1 MFFFWLDGG
10 VELTCLPLVLLV
22 LTTCCCSPEK
32 ELRCW
37 MDAINTAASLLS
49 APPLPAP
56 VGSQQRFQRPLLPAT
71 LSKLPARDQLLDH
84 DERVQRLEQELRE
97 HRANPPP
104 PNAKSALANVYREK
118 DAFLHFEVGLHFAF
132 HFFFPN

>member
-1 MFFFWLDGG
+1 
-10 VELTCLPLVLLV
+10 
-22 LTTCCCSPEK
+22 
-32 ELRCW
+32 

-84 DERVQRLEQELRE
+84 DERVQRLEQE
-97 HRANPPP
+97 A
-104 PNAKSALANVYREK
+104 AGKAL
-118 DAFLHFEVGLHFAF
+118 GLNTWQTSF
-132 HFFFPN
+132 